1 MTTEVA
7 TSAMMVC
14 TITLSPDTVEVII
27 PRTGS
32 DEASGNI
39 LDMRPGGRPN
49 MNRGRNMMAR
59 VELVTGL
66 TSTE

>member
-1 MTTEVA
+1 
-7 TSAMMVC
+7 MMVC

-39 LDMRPGGRPN
+39 LVMRLGGRPN
-49 MNRGRNMMAR
+49 MNRGRNVIAR
-59 VELVTGL
+59 VELVTDL
-66 TSTE
+66 TAAE